1 MGRELS
7 QEGKEK
13 LSQLAKERHKRGE
26 FGGPKYGRLGGRPRT
41 GSKKKQRITKAVAEA
56 AEEEKNKNAIIEV
69 FKDGI
74 HPNQPISVRLKA
86 ATAWAEI
93 AASHHKTEIAET
105 AHQQAQHSREE
116 LIAILQQ
123 KLTAG
128 PAREI
133 IQRQLQEETGEVV
146 IDAEA
151 VEVDDGDSASEAA

>member
-7 QEGKEK
+7 PEGKEK
-13 LSQLAKERHKRGE
+13 LSRLAKERHAQGD
-26 FGGPKYGRLGGRPRT
+26 FGGAKYGRLGGRPRG

-93 AASHHKTEIAET
+93 AAQNAKMEVAE
-105 AHQQAQHSREE
+105 AAQVQAQHSRDE
-116 LIAILQQ
+116 LIAILAG
-123 KLTAG
+123 KLTSG
-128 PAREI
+128 PTREI
-133 IQRQLQEETGEVV
+133 LQRQLEAETGVQDAVVVDGEVV
-146 IDAEA
+146 GDGDAEA
-151 VEVDDGDSASEAA
+151 A